1 METSKSFT
9 FKTRR
14 DQIEVY
20 VERQTYDR
28 GGLRIQLTDA
38 DGNPFAVASVA
49 VSGVELEPDE
59 IIVKDYSE
67 NEGMLDFLVDN
78 NIVELTDLSVIVGHN
93 MCKIAKV
100 LPESDWAPVEYNQ
113 HFNINGMSIYAKD
126 YYQAIDLYQLA
137 CDAEQQA
144 SW

>member
-14 DQIEVY
+14 DQTEVY

-28 GGLRIQLTDA
+28 GGLRIQLIDA
-38 DGNPFAVASVA
+38 DGNPFAIASVA

-78 NIVELTDLSVIVGHN
+78 NIVELTDLSVFVGPN

-100 LPESDWAPVEYNQ
+100 LPESDWQAVEYNQ

-137 CDAEQQA
+137 CDAEQEA

>member
-9 FKTRR
+9 FKTRHNQH
-14 DQIEVY
+14 DVY

-28 GGLRIQLTDA
+28 GGLRIQLVDA

-49 VSGVELEPDE
+49 VAGVELEPDE

-67 NEGMLDFLVDN
+67 NEGMLEFLVEN
-78 NIVELTDLSVIVGHN
+78 NIVEETDQSVIVGRA

-100 LPESDWAPVEYNQ
+100 LPESDWRPVEYNK

-137 CDAEQQA
+137 CDAEQEA

>member
-1 METSKSFT
+1 METSKLFT
-9 FKTRR
+9 FKTRH
-14 DQIEVY
+14 DQHDVY
-20 VERQTYDR
+20 VERQNYDR
-28 GGLRIQLTDA
+28 GGLRIQLVDA

-49 VSGVELEPDE
+49 VAGVELEPDE

-67 NEGMLDFLVDN
+67 NEGMLEFLVEN
-78 NIVELTDLSVIVGHN
+78 NIVEETDQLVIVGRAT
-93 MCKIAKV
+93 CKIAKV
-100 LPESDWAPVEYNQ
+100 LPESDWQPVEYNK

-137 CDAEQQA
+137 CDAEQEA